1 MKLFFKKIVVLALVV
16 SCCMALSVNAYAVQL
31 RFINELVGSNEL
43 TISGGEAT
51 LYSEV
56 AGSADVTK
64 VVMTHVLQKK
74 SGSSY
79 SNVRNTTFTRTFYNN
94 CAPDMEDTVDCTA
107 SGTYRVKTT
116 YLVVSPRGTD
126 NHTHYSVAVTI

>member
-74 SGSSY
+74 SVGHPSSFADRPDPCTDILVINHL
-79 SNVRNTTFTRTFYNN
+79 SA
-94 CAPDMEDTVDCTA
+94 APSVFLFF
-107 SGTYRVKTT
+107 GT
-116 YLVVSPRGTD
+116 
-126 NHTHYSVAVTI
+126 